1 MAEARCG
8 GPRAWPLPGRSRPGA
23 PSNRHAVGALAACAA
38 VCVAVIA
45 AVMASR
51 T

>member
-1 MAEARCG
+1 VTAG
-8 GPRAWPLPGRSRPGA
+8 GPRPGA
-23 PSNRHAVGALAACAA
+23 LSNRTAVGGALAACAA

-51 T
+51 DVTA